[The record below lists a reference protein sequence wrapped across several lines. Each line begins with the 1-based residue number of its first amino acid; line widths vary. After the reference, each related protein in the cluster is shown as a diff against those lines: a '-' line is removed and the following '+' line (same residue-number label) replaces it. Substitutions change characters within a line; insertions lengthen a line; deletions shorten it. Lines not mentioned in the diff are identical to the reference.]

1 MYPGHP
7 SLSAS
12 PICGIHTPAGGRAQS
27 LSDDPPAQV
36 IARPGSSPGTA
47 STVGISRID
56 GGYLCAKHT
65 IETTITVDL
74 RAEESTVNVDI
85 G

>member
-1 MYPGHP
+1 MT
-7 SLSAS
+7 
-12 PICGIHTPAGGRAQS
+12 CGIHVPAGGRAWT

-36 IARPGSSPGTA
+36 VARPGNGPRTA

-74 RAEESTVNVDI
+74 SAEEPTVTVAV